1 MSKID
6 LQDRVRLRHIT
17 DGDLPFMR
25 DLYTGTRQSEMA
37 ASGLPEAAFGQFLAV
52 QFAAQYQHYMSHYN
66 SDDFA
71 IVEVDGVAVG
81 RFFVD
86 HWKTEIRIVDITL
99 VPHARAQGIGS
110 HLLGLAF
117 AQARE
122 RNCPVT
128 IHVDRNNPAR
138 RLYTRLGFRV
148 TAERDDV
155 YLLMEWR
162 AED

>member
-1 MSKID
+1 MSIIN
-6 LQDRVRLRHIT
+6 LQDRIRLRAVT
-17 DGDLPFMR
+17 DADLAFMR
-25 DLYTGTRQSEMA
+25 DLYIGTRQSEMA
-37 ASGLPEAAFGQFLAV
+37 ASGLPEAAFKQFLAV
-52 QFAAQYQHYMSHYN
+52 QFAAQYQHYMSHY
-66 SDDFA
+66 SSRDFA
-71 IVEVDGVAVG
+71 IVEVDGVAIG

-99 VPHARAQGIGS
+99 APHARGQGIGS
-110 HLLGLAF
+110 YLLGLAF
-117 AQARE
+117 TQARE

-148 TAERDDV
+148 AAERDNI
-155 YLLMEWR
+155 YLLMKWR